1 MPHLSPRSA
10 AARKRAQERA
20 RKSAEDYRRMN
31 RATPSQHKSNVQ
43 RGHSGEAKAPKRTPR
58 LSEAEKR
65 ERDRKKKARLAS
77 SYTLGQYSFEDAATI
92 DREYQRLADD
102 EVKRAAGVVRAT
114 RRDTGYRI
122 KEAKADR
129 ARGRRR

>member
-1 MPHLSPRSA
+1 MPHSPRSA
-10 AARKRAQERA
+10 TARQRAQERA

-65 ERDRKKKARLAS
+65 EARRKRRERVRESGLPASRLNM
-77 SYTLGQYSFEDAATI
+77 TDAQINA
-92 DREYQRLADD
+92 EYQRLADD
-102 EVKRAAGVVRAT
+102 EVKRASEVVRAT
-114 RRDTGYRI
+114 PRDT
-122 KEAKADR
+122 A
-129 ARGRRR
+129 RRRTRSTTRHAPGRGL